1 MRRASLPVRQL
12 LSQGGSADMTQNSD
26 TVKNTLDILSVF
38 ATIGSFLEMLT
49 PIFGLIGAIWTV
61 MRIAEMVAGKPFAEI
76 IRRKKPD
83 ASNE

>member
-1 MRRASLPVRQL
+1 MS
-12 LSQGGSADMTQNSD
+12 NNHD
-26 TVKNTLDILSVF
+26 TMKNTLDIVSVF

-49 PIFGLIGAIWTV
+49 PVFGLIGAVWTV

-83 ASNE
+83 AEQQ

>member
-1 MRRASLPVRQL
+1 
-12 LSQGGSADMTQNSD
+12 MTQNSD

-38 ATIGSFLEMLT
+38 ATIGSFLQMLT